1 MDFRGWRI
9 NLLCI
14 FGGIVGAAALFLN
27 WYSYLVMVNPPD
39 TTITHYANGFDAMM
53 LSYPNYWMFYNIL
66 LSVFAISYF
75 VGTILT
81 FLTPLGGIIQ
91 ISSTFAPIMVC
102 LSQNPDND
110 FPDGELLGF
119 ISGTIVLISL
129 FLCLKQDVRNIS
141 LKERLW
147 NFKRKKAG
155 EVEKEKLRSIRLFR
169 FQFGVINPLCV
180 ISAII
185 GLIALLLPWAA
196 FVAGS
201 SGYSGPGGRPYYLTG
216 FDVMGAGM
224 PPIPLFALLYLVGT
238 IIAFVSPIGGF
249 LQIMISWSLLVIL
262 GNDYSSFPFGE
273 LLGMFAGVVAIGS
286 IFYPFGK
293 RDAIKSIE
301 IRKVLTTISRS
312 KSYLLTRG

>member
-14 FGGIVGAAALFLN
+14 FGGIVGVIALFLN

-39 TTITHYANGFDAMM
+39 TTITQYGNGFDAMM
-53 LSYPNYWMFYNIL
+53 LGFPNYWMFYNIL
-66 LSVFAISYF
+66 LSVFAISF
-75 VGTILT
+75 FIGTILT

-102 LSQNPDND
+102 LSLNPDND

-119 ISGTIVLISL
+119 ISGIIVLTSL
-129 FLCLKQDVRNIS
+129 FLRLKQDVGSIS

-155 EVEKEKLRSIRLFR
+155 EVEEKKLRSIKLFR
-169 FQFGVINPLCV
+169 FQFGIINPLCM

-185 GLIALLLPWAA
+185 GLIAFLLPWAVSLGGTA
-196 FVAGS
+196 
-201 SGYSGPGGRPYYLTG
+201 GYSGPGGRPDYMTG
-216 FDVMGAGM
+216 FDVISVGM
-224 PPIPLFALLYLVGT
+224 PPIPLFALLFLVGT

-249 LQIMISWSLLVIL
+249 LQIINSWSLLVIL
-262 GNDYSSFPFGE
+262 GNSSSLFPFGE
-273 LLGMFAGVVAIGS
+273 LLGMFAGAVAIGS

-301 IRKVLTTISRS
+301 IRKVLVTVNRS
-312 KSYLLTRG
+312 